1 MSWDKPF
8 LDYNKQIDKLKNE
21 YELLIFNHDFEKTL
35 LESISYYDLVNG
47 YKDCFM
53 INGKFK
59 EGISLFS
66 LFYFK
71 IFDMNFQNILFKY
84 SVYAENSFKTKL
96 AYILSEEY
104 GEDSNKYLDRTNFQV
119 NQRIR
124 REVRQF
130 NQTLDNI
137 NQIVLC
143 SNDHP
148 TEHYRNCHNHIPAW
162 ILFKN
167 VKFNDCI
174 NLFRFLKKDLKLK
187 LIGRFFNN
195 SIFSDNASISLFKS
209 FISIIRKFRN
219 KIAHNSKII
228 TYTVDSRYE
237 LHQIN
242 TLRLNP
248 YFLMRSRD
256 ITNSVGK
263 NDMYAMILSLTIIL
277 DNPLLVQMMMNEIK
291 ALLLISPEN
300 SDIDVAK
307 EFLHITKLPEDLVDR
322 INNIDF
328 QSILN
333 NHLQKWV

>member
-1 MSWDKPF
+1 MDKPF
-8 LDYNKQIDKLKNE
+8 LNYDEQINKLKND
-21 YELLIFNHDFEKTL
+21 YGLLIFNHNFEKTL
-35 LESISYYDLVNG
+35 LESISYYDLING

-53 INGKFK
+53 IDGKFK

-84 SVYAENSFKTKL
+84 SVYAENSFKIKL

-104 GEDSNKYLDRTNFQV
+104 GEHHNNYLDRNNFQV
-119 NQRIR
+119 NRRIR
-124 REVRQF
+124 REVRKF
-130 NQTLDNI
+130 TQTLNNI
-137 NQIVLC
+137 KQIALH

-148 TEHYRNCHNHIPAW
+148 TKHYRASHNHIPAW

-174 NLFRFLKKDLKLK
+174 NLFRFLEKDLKLK
-187 LIGRFFNN
+187 LIQRFFNSN
-195 SIFSDNASISLFKS
+195 IFSDDDSIRLFKN

-219 KIAHNSKII
+219 KIAHNSKVI

-237 LHQIN
+237 LHQVN

-248 YFLMRSRD
+248 YSLMRSRD
-256 ITNSVGK
+256 INNSIGK
-263 NDMYAMILSLTIIL
+263 NDMYSMILSLTIIL

-291 ALLLISPEN
+291 TLLLISPEN
-300 SDIDVAK
+300 SGIDVVK

-322 INNIDF
+322 INSIDF
-328 QSILN
+328 SSILN
-333 NHLQKWV
+333 NHLQKWLQT

>member
-1 MSWDKPF
+1 MSWNKPF
-8 LDYNKQIDKLKNE
+8 LDYNKQINKLKHE
-21 YELLIFNHDFEKTL
+21 YGLLIFNHNFEKTL
-35 LESISYYDLVNG
+35 LESISYYDLING
-47 YKDCFM
+47 YNDCFM
-53 INGKFK
+53 TNGKFK
-59 EGISLFS
+59 EEISLFS

-104 GEDSNKYLDRTNFQV
+104 GEDHNNYLDRKNFQV
-119 NQRIR
+119 NKRKR
-124 REVRQF
+124 KEVRKF
-130 NQTLDNI
+130 NETFNNI
-137 NQIVLC
+137 EKVILH

-148 TEHYRNCHNHIPAW
+148 TKHYCTYHNHIPAW

-174 NLFRFLKKDLKLK
+174 NLFRFLKRDLKLK
-187 LIGRFFNN
+187 LIRRFFNSN
-195 SIFSDNASISLFKS
+195 SFSDNAHIRLFKN

-219 KIAHNSKII
+219 KIAHNSKVI

-237 LHQIN
+237 LHQVN

-248 YFLMRSRD
+248 YSLMRPGD
-256 ITNSVGK
+256 IRKSIGK
-263 NDMYAMILSLTIIL
+263 NDVYAMILSLTIIL

-291 ALLLISPEN
+291 TLLLISHEHP
-300 SDIDVAK
+300 DINVVK
-307 EFLHITKLPEDLVDR
+307 EFLHITRLPEDLVDR

-328 QSILN
+328 SSILDS
-333 NHLQKWV
+333 HLQKW